1 MTGDTESAQ
10 IKRSLTIA
18 GHRTSIT
25 LEQPFW
31 DELKR
36 IACTDKLSVTELVR
50 RIDTNRQ
57 GAGSLTSALRVFIL
71 ERAKLDAHCATPP
84 ELNKTLR

>member
-1 MTGDTESAQ
+1 MPDL

-31 DELKR
+31 DALKEL
-36 IACTDKLSVTELVR
+36 ACSEDVSVSELVR
-50 RIDTNRQ
+50 RIDTSKSKDSNL
-57 GAGSLTSALRVFIL
+57 SSAVRVHIL
-71 ERAKLDAHCATPP
+71 ENLRSSKACAAPK
-84 ELNKTLR
+84 NQA

>member
-1 MTGDTESAQ
+1 MPDL

-31 DELKR
+31 DALKEL
-36 IACTDKLSVTELVR
+36 ACSEDVSVSELVR
-50 RIDTNRQ
+50 RIDTAKSEDSNLSSAVRVHVLENLRNR
-57 GAGSLTSALRVFIL
+57 AS
-71 ERAKLDAHCATPP
+71 CATPK
-84 ELNKTLR
+84 NQVC